1 MICAAIK
8 TGWRFMAAPP
18 LLVAF
23 TELSAYKNKVIRMH
37 PIRVIILLT
46 LSAASGAYVRL
57 AFLRLPDIYTI
68 VSLLISS
75 VIFLI
80 IFYHTGP
87 MVPPAGAAMVLA
99 YLAPEKMLATYPVQ
113 VCIGISVYVVV
124 TLIRNAIKYKSGI
137 LFYKNH

>member
-1 MICAAIK
+1 
-8 TGWRFMAAPP
+8 
-18 LLVAF
+18 
-23 TELSAYKNKVIRMH
+23 MH

-46 LSAASGAYVRL
+46 LSAASGAYVRM
-57 AFLRLPDIYTI
+57 AFVRLPGIFTI

-99 YLAPEKMLATYPVQ
+99 YLAPEKMLATYPIQ
-113 VCIGISVYVVV
+113 ICAGISVYVGV
-124 TLIRNAIKYKSGI
+124 TLIRNAVMKKYKSDF
-137 LFYKNH
+137 LFFKNH